1 MAGGEYGKVFK
12 RVWGDPDFKSLTAS
26 QQLLYIKLVSQP
38 DVSLAGVI
46 TFAPRRWVAQTADV
60 TSDALDADLAYLCE
74 RRYLVIDDD
83 TQELLIRSYVR
94 NDESWKSPRTMI
106 GIGNAVERVLSDM
119 LRGVI
124 STELQRLDTDGLP
137 TSISDKTG
145 RSSRDVV
152 VGILDRLIAE
162 NPPCGTPIAWGI
174 GRGIRNSQEGVSDG
188 VSHGVS
194 DTPSEGVSHGVS
206 GVRALTCTCK
216 NTCTC
221 TCKSNL
227 TPTELGAT
235 LSDGDDDRLPVPLVE
250 NSTTAD
256 AAAPKKG
263 RGHRLPD
270 GWTPSRSDANLR
282 VESGHGSEWLTD
294 QLGRFRDHWA
304 AQPGAKGVKADWDA
318 TWRNWIKRAADY
330 APKGTRPRTFGQMTD
345 DDWAADIAAAKA
357 RIA

>member
-60 TSDALDADLAYLCE
+60 TSDALDADLAHLCE

-194 DTPSEGVSHGVS
+194 

-263 RGHRLPD
+263 RGHRLPED
-270 GWTPSRSDANLR
+270 WNPTRSDANLR

-294 QLGRFRDHWA
+294 QLDRFRDHWA
-304 AQPGAKGVKADWDA
+304 AQPGVKGVKSDWDA
-318 TWRNWIKRAADY
+318 TWRNWVKRADDY
-330 APKGTRPRTFGQMTD
+330 KPGTGQPRTFGQMTEA
-345 DDWAADIAAAKA
+345 DWAADIERANRRTA
-357 RIA
+357 